1 MPVFMIA
8 WANIKKKKGVAFS
21 MGILIMLA
29 SALFLVGL
37 TMLSEL
43 NRFYDVENDRLM
55 GPHYAI
61 RFSGNEYHE
70 EYLDFF
76 RQDSRVELAEASEIV
91 LMDMAAFPEGGVISA
106 NFINMDAG
114 HKMDAYRITEQTV
127 VPEEEAVFIPAF
139 MAEMGYKPG
148 DVLTLLF
155 NKNEYQFKIAGYTES
170 TWFHS
175 SVSSLVNFIMPEQ
188 SYEKLFQQLGGGYL
202 LNIRLKDTGD
212 IAAVQQDFK
221 ENTDVKIEA
230 IALDSKIMEFTID
243 QMRTGSTMVVTLL
256 SAVLFLFSFLMV
268 IVALIVMKFRIT
280 NHIETQMRSIGALQA
295 VGYTGRQ
302 IVWSIVLEFLMIGV
316 VGTLFGIGASYG
328 VIKGLG
334 GLISSSVG
342 VAWSG
347 GAHVGYDLLGLLII
361 VGIVLFVAWISA
373 SKAARL
379 LPVEALRGGIKS
391 HSFKRSYFP
400 LEHTNG
406 PVSVALGLKN
416 MIFNSKQY
424 LMVGAIFIGISFACV
439 FAVAIYW
446 NMGLDDDLA
455 LQLTGYEI
463 SDVMVYAA
471 PHADYDQLNE
481 KLQAM
486 EGVRKTSL
494 YEAKSA
500 RVGGELLTCNVSD
513 DFDRLEMVTV
523 YEGSFPKYDNEIAI
537 TGTLAKLWGKK
548 IGDTVVV
555 ETDGATAS
563 YVICGLGQ
571 TMNNFGRQ
579 CFMNMS
585 GFMRVEPY
593 YKRES
598 IQVYLDPEED
608 IDLFIAEMEQEFSVL
623 SPSKKASETGETE
636 TPAHIRLAAKK
647 AEEKLAALISMY
659 GADSAQYALMVD
671 GQIILSGDTGFY
683 EIDRIE
689 NNRKLFVTSVNSIA
703 SSVALMSMVIL
714 AATLLMIILV
724 LHMVIRSILVRQ
736 KPEFGIYKA
745 VGYTDRQLMELIAIS
760 FLPASA
766 GGTIIGSV
774 AACLSVNRMA
784 SLLFGQ
790 LGISKLELS
799 VEPGVILA
807 VMVFLVAFA
816 YCVSMLLARKLKDI
830 TVYGLLSEE

>member
-43 NRFYDVENDRLM
+43 NRFYDTENDRLV
-55 GPHYAI
+55 GPHYVI
-61 RFSGNEYHE
+61 RFSGNEYRD
-70 EYLDFF
+70 EYLEFF
-76 RQDSRVELAEASEIV
+76 QEDSRVEMAEVSEIV

-106 NFINMDAG
+106 NFIDMDAG
-114 HKMDAYRITEQTV
+114 HKMDAYRITEQV
-127 VPEEEAVFIPAF
+127 EVPEDEAVFIPAF
-139 MAEMGYKPG
+139 MAEMGYEPG
-148 DVLTLLF
+148 GTLTLQF
-155 NKNEYQFKIAGYTES
+155 NKNEYQFQIAGYTES

-175 SVSSLVNFIMPEQ
+175 SVSSLVNFFMPEQ
-188 SYEKLFQQLGGGYL
+188 SYEKLFGQLGGGYS
-202 LNIRLKDTGD
+202 LNVRMKDIHD
-212 IAAVQQDFK
+212 VAAVQQDFK

-268 IVALIVMKFRIT
+268 IVALIVMKFRIS

-316 VGTLFGIGASYG
+316 VGTLCGIGASYG
-328 VIKGLG
+328 VIQGLG

-347 GAHVGYDLLGLLII
+347 GAHVGYDLLGSFII
-361 VGIVLFVAWISA
+361 VGIVLLVAWISA

-400 LEHTNG
+400 LEHTKG

-424 LMVGAIFIGISFACV
+424 LMVGTIFIGISFACV
-439 FAVAIYW
+439 FAVEVYW
-446 NMGLDDDLA
+446 NMGLNEELA
-455 LQLTGYEI
+455 LQMTGYEI
-463 SDVMVYAA
+463 SDIMVYAA

-486 EGVRKTSL
+486 DGVRKTSL
-494 YEAKSA
+494 YESKSA

-513 DFDRLEMVTV
+513 DFGRLEMVTV

-548 IGDTVVV
+548 IGDTVEV
-555 ETDGATAS
+555 EADGAAAS

-579 CFMNMS
+579 CFMSES

-593 YKRES
+593 YKKES
-598 IQVYLDPEED
+598 IQIYLEPEED
-608 IDLFIAEMEQEFSVL
+608 IDAFITEMEQEFSVL
-623 SPSKKASETGETE
+623 SPSKKISEEGE
-636 TPAHIRLAAKK
+636 PDARKAAAKK

-671 GQIILSGDTGFY
+671 GEIVLSGDTGFY

-703 SSVALMSMVIL
+703 TSVSLMSIVIL
-714 AATLLMIILV
+714 VATLLMIILV
-724 LHMVIRSILVRQ
+724 LYMVIRSILVRQ

-766 GGTIIGSV
+766 GGTLIGSV
-774 AACLSVNRMA
+774 AACLTVNRLT
-784 SLLFGQ
+784 SLLFEQ

-799 VEPGVILA
+799 VEPWVILA
-807 VMVFLVAFA
+807 VMVFLVVFA
-816 YCVSMLLARKLKDI
+816 YFVSMILARKLKDI
-830 TVYGLLSEE
+830 TVYGLLAEE